1 MGKDRNNASPTLVG
15 FFYPFPDH
23 GGYMKNRSKVQS
35 LVVLSLFAALAYVAQ
50 FVVHIRIAF
59 LTFDPKDAIITV
71 AAMIY
76 GPIGGVSLS
85 FVVALLEAI
94 TNGST
99 GFWGALMNFCG
110 SAAFSV
116 TASLVYRSKRSSTSA
131 VVGLVASV
139 VSTTAVMLGANL
151 LITPIYTG
159 STTSEVAAM
168 LPTLLL
174 PFNLVKA
181 LFNAGIVFL
190 IYKPVVK
197 ALRSARLVPEQAH
210 TATKNR
216 ATLTLA
222 FGVLFVALAIV
233 GILLLNGTLSFF

>member
-1 MGKDRNNASPTLVG
+1 
-15 FFYPFPDH
+15 
-23 GGYMKNRSKVQS
+23 MKNRSKVQS
-35 LVVLSLFAALAYVAQ
+35 LVVLALFAALAYVAQ

-59 LTFDPKDAIITV
+59 LTIDPKDAMITV

-116 TASLVYRSKRSSTSA
+116 TASLVYRIKRSSTSA
-131 VVGLVASV
+131 VLGLLASV
-139 VSTTAVMLGANL
+139 VSMTAVMLGTNL

-168 LPTLLL
+168 FPTLLI
-174 PFNLVKA
+174 PFNIVKA

-190 IYKPVVK
+190 IYKPIVK
-197 ALRSARLVPEQAH
+197 ALRSARLVPEQAQAH

-216 ATLTLA
+216 IPLTIV
-222 FGVLFVALAIV
+222 FGILFVALAIV
-233 GILLLNGTLSFF
+233 GILLLNGSPSFF